1 MFSHVLYELKD
12 LEKFNFIYEQNL
24 GISIQFDVL
33 ISGIHMQKKYVE
45 NELYDVFF
53 GVLINTS

>member
-1 MFSHVLYELKD
+1 MFSYVLYELKD

-33 ISGIHMQKKYVE
+33 ISGIHMQKKNMLKMNYMMYF
-45 NELYDVFF
+45 LGF
-53 GVLINTS
+53 